1 LPRIAVI
8 DKDVCQPKKCG
19 YICRR
24 FCPKNRTGIETIKI
38 GEDTYPNIVEIFCV
52 GCGLCVKKCPFK
64 AITIVNLP
72 DKLTKDL
79 VHQYGV
85 NAFRLYRLPYLIKG
99 KITGCIGKNALG
111 KSTAINILAGKL
123 IPNFGEIDKKIEL
136 KDITNFFRGTLIQQH
151 FNELFNNSLKVSYKP
166 QYISNIPQ
174 IIKGKVSEI
183 LKKVSKDED
192 KMNFIINALELKNI
206 LNREISMLSGGELQR
221 VAIAVCLLKDADI
234 YFLDELSSFLDI
246 KQRFNAAK
254 AIREFTIDKKTL
266 VCDHDLAVMDYL
278 SDIVFVFYGES
289 SVYGVVSGPYGVR
302 EGINIFI
309 DGYIPTENL
318 RFRKE
323 KIAFDIKP
331 PIPSI
336 PERKEKIAWPEMRKT
351 YPGFS
356 LNIKSGEV
364 YRGEVIGLIGPN
376 GIGKTTLIKI
386 LAGIEKTD
394 ENISLPIQNVSYKPQ
409 YPIATDSTVYE
420 AIKEAAKE
428 EYNSPLVQS
437 EIIDKLNL
445 EKLMDKRINEL
456 SGGELQKVSI
466 AICLSRKADVYLLDE
481 PSAYLDVEERYA
493 VTRLIKRIASIRDS
507 YSFVVDHDLMVIDFV
522 STRLIVFCGEP
533 GVYGIANSPT
543 SLRDG
548 MNKFL
553 KEIGITFRRDPTTL
567 RPRANKLNS
576 QIDKYQ
582 KSIGEYYYITPEKY
596 FIKED

>member
-1 LPRIAVI
+1 MPRIAVI
-8 DKDVCQPKKCG
+8 DKDLCQPKKCG
-19 YICRR
+19 YTCKK

-38 GEDTYPNIVEIFCV
+38 DENTYPNIIEIFCV

-79 VHQYGV
+79 VHQYGI
-85 NAFRLYRLPYLIKG
+85 NAFRLYRLPYLVKG
-99 KITGCIGKNALG
+99 KVIGCIGKNALG
-111 KSTAINILAGKL
+111 KSTAINILAGQL
-123 IPNFGEIDKKIEL
+123 IPNFGEFNKKIEL

-166 QYISNIPQ
+166 QYISNIPR
-174 IIKGKVSEI
+174 IIKGKVFEI
-183 LKKVSKDED
+183 LKKISNNEE
-192 KMNFIINALELKNI
+192 KMSFIINALELKNI
-206 LNREISMLSGGELQR
+206 LDREISMLSGGELQR
-221 VAIAVCLLKDADI
+221 VAIAACLLKDANI
-234 YFLDELSSFLDI
+234 YFLDEPSSFLDI

-254 AIREFTIDKKTL
+254 VIREFTLDKKTL

-278 SDIVFVFYGES
+278 SDIVFIFYGEG

-309 DGYIPTENL
+309 EGYIPTENL

-323 KIAFDIKP
+323 KITFDIKP
-331 PIPSI
+331 PTLPISKG
-336 PERKEKIAWPEMRKT
+336 EEKLAWPEMKKT

-394 ENISLPIQNVSYKPQ
+394 ENISLPIKNISYKPQ
-409 YPIATDSTVYE
+409 YPIAIDSIVSD

-445 EKLMDKRINEL
+445 EKLMDKKINEL

-493 VTRLIKRIASIRDS
+493 VTKLIKRITSIRNS

-522 STRLIVFCGEP
+522 STRLIVFSGEP
-533 GVYGIANSPT
+533 GVYGIANPPT

-548 MNKFL
+548 MNNFL
-553 KEIGITFRRDPTTL
+553 KEIGVTFRRDPSTL

-582 KSIGEYYYITPEKY
+582 KSIGEYYYVTPEEY
-596 FIKED
+596 TIKEE